1 MRMQPLLIN
10 TADNTEFELSPET
23 TIGRRD
29 DCNIVLV
36 ESRASRFHAQISY
49 IDSTLSIED
58 FSSNGTTLNGSPIT
72 GITRLYHDDI
82 LCFDEDQFRIFYPI
96 DISDEN
102 KPQPP
107 EPAFSELSDNAIR
120 KPLPARPLDEGTKVV
135 FSQSTQDYAPLDYR
149 SFSSPALVIRN
160 GSLEGKIFSLQD
172 HMHRWSLGSS
182 DDNDIRIAD
191 EGVSTN
197 HALLQRNANQW
208 EVIDQMSTNL
218 LRVNGSTTNKRY
230 LSKGDR
236 INLGPIDCDFVLPDG
251 YRVVQKKTGSR
262 RSLLLSLAVGI
273 VVIALVVLIA
283 LYFYTAK

>member
-1 MRMQPLLIN
+1 
-10 TADNTEFELSPET
+10 
-23 TIGRRD
+23 
-29 DCNIVLV
+29 VLV

-191 EGVSTN
+191 EGVST
-197 HALLQRNANQW
+197 
-208 EVIDQMSTNL
+208 DQMSTNL